1 MQTEQGFSVTKRS
14 DASKTPPVNKA
25 KPAYA
30 RWLTAG
36 IAVLSLLL
44 ATTAA
49 IAVND
54 TRDAEAQGGSRIPPL
69 RLISFSGDATVN
81 GEPVNVEGLTIVAR
95 VGDSWKSQPVTVV
108 GGTYQGLNVN
118 PERSEL
124 GNAITFWLNDEVQS
138 TETDYFAP
146 KSGDEWRLTEDFFL
160 PQVRVLNLD
169 FPSLPS
175 GTPSTAG
182 SPTPTPGP
190 YGGGSTYA
198 GNAND
203 INGAALPDGTQIFAI
218 VGDRFV
224 TPPTSGGV
232 VNGGIYTL
240 IVDPGSAEFV
250 GQSVRFSTVDKW
262 NTTTPGAQVYA
273 AEQSVFASAAANANF
288 NLTFPALAP
297 EPTPTPT
304 PEPPTPTPVPPTPT
318 PVPPTATPVPPTP
331 TPTPVPP
338 TPTPTPVPPTPTPTP
353 TPTATPTPTP
363 TPTPTA
369 TPTPE
374 PTATP
379 TPVPPTA
386 TPVPPP
392 PTTAPAP
399 TETVSTSNGGGGA
412 CNAQPGSS
420 GGMEATMPLMGAFLL
435 ALAGL
440 RLWRNRAGR
449 GD

>member
-1 MQTEQGFSVTKRS
+1 MQTEQGFSVTKPT
-14 DASKTPPVNKA
+14 DASKTPANRA
-25 KPAYA
+25 RPAYA

-36 IAVLSLLL
+36 IALLSLLF
-44 ATTAA
+44 ATTVAM
-49 IAVND
+49 AVSD
-54 TRDAEAQGGSRIPPL
+54 TRDAEAQGRIPPL
-69 RLISFSGDATVN
+69 RLVSFSGDVTVN
-81 GEPVNVEGLTIVAR
+81 GAPATAQGLTIVAR
-95 VGDSWKSQPVTVV
+95 VGDAWKSDPVNVV
-108 GGTYQGLNVN
+108 DGTYLGLNVF
-118 PERSEL
+118 PDRSEL
-124 GNAITFWLNDEVQS
+124 GNVITFWLNDEVQS
-138 TETDYFAP
+138 TATDYFAR
-146 KSGDEWRLTEDFFL
+146 KEGEEWQLTQDFFL
-160 PQVRVLNLD
+160 PQVRVLDLD

-175 GTPSTAG
+175 GTPSTDTG

-198 GNAND
+198 GMASD
-203 INGAALPDGTQIFAI
+203 VNGTALPDGTQIFAI
-218 VGDRFV
+218 VGDSYV
-224 TPPTSGGV
+224 TSASSGGI
-232 VNGGIYTL
+232 VNGGIFTL
-240 IVDPGSAEFV
+240 IVDPGSSEFV
-250 GQSVRFSTVDKW
+250 GQAIRFFAVDKW
-262 NTTTPGAQVYA
+262 NPTTPGVQVYA
-273 AEQSVFASAAANANF
+273 TEQSMFASAAANANF

-318 PVPPTATPVPPTP
+318 PVPTATPVPPTP
-331 TPTPVPP
+331 TAVP
-338 TPTPTPVPPTPTPTP
+338 PTPTPVPPTATPVPPTP

-399 TETVSTSNGGGGA
+399 TEETATTTTNGGGGA

-440 RLWRNRAGR
+440 RFWRSRSSR
-449 GD
+449 GV